1 MCVGKPDGPEHVPS
15 MSPAK
20 QPAAQRGRASP
31 RAAAT
36 PSYDWMPELRKAKAY
51 EQILLDIILGGLA
64 PGERLDEQALI
75 RRYDSGLAGVRDAL
89 GRLALEGLVVRRP
102 RFGTTVA
109 PLDVI
114 EVRQAFEVRALVE
127 PQCAALAAVH
137 RTAEDVEA
145 LRRAFDGARKAI
157 AKRDYRA
164 LVAMDQ
170 RFHGAIAHA
179 CRNPTL
185 ARILIPLQHK
195 AARFWV
201 FAMVENGEA
210 TCMADVERHQAV
222 TRCIAA
228 GDVEGARA
236 ASLAALG
243 DFSDNVMR
251 TITGGAAPRRA
262 ASAS

>member
-1 MCVGKPDGPEHVPS
+1 MPRPKRAKTEPS
-15 MSPAK
+15 AL
-20 QPAAQRGRASP
+20 ASP
-31 RAAAT
+31 RGPET

-51 EQILLDIILGGLA
+51 EQILLDTIIGALA

-75 RRYDSGLAGVRDAL
+75 KRYNSGLAGVRDAL

-109 PLDVI
+109 PLDII
-114 EVRQAFEVRALVE
+114 EIRQAFEARALIE
-127 PQCAALAAVH
+127 PHCAALAAAH
-137 RTAEDVEA
+137 RTADDVEA
-145 LRRAFDGARKAI
+145 LRRAFDGAPKAI

-170 RFHGAIAHA
+170 HFHAAVA
-179 CRNPTL
+179 RASRNPTL

-201 FAMVENGEA
+201 FAMVENSDE
-210 TCMADVERHQAV
+210 TSMADVERHQAV
-222 TRCIAA
+222 TRCIAG
-228 GDVEGARA
+228 GDAEGARA
-236 ASLAALG
+236 ASFAALG

-251 TITGGAAPRRA
+251 TITGGRAPASRA
-262 ASAS
+262 ARKVARAS

>member
-1 MCVGKPDGPEHVPS
+1 MSRPMRAKTEPD
-15 MSPAK
+15 SPA
-20 QPAAQRGRASP
+20 ARRGP
-31 RAAAT
+31 AT
-36 PSYDWMPELRKAKAY
+36 PSYDWMPELRKANAY
-51 EQILLDIILGGLA
+51 EQILLDIIVGAQA

-75 RRYDSGLAGVRDAL
+75 KRYKSGLAGVRDAL

-109 PLDVI
+109 PLEIV
-114 EVRQAFEVRALVE
+114 EVRQAFEARALIE
-127 PQCAALAAVH
+127 PQCAALAATH
-137 RTAEDVEA
+137 RTPDDIEA
-145 LRRAFDGARKAI
+145 LRRAFDGAQKAI

-170 RFHGAIAHA
+170 RFHAAVA
-179 CRNPTL
+179 RASRNPTL

-201 FAMVENGEA
+201 FAMVENSEE
-210 TCMADVERHQAV
+210 TSMADVERHQAV
-222 TRCIAA
+222 TRCIAR

-236 ASLAALG
+236 ASLEALG

-251 TITGGAAPRRA
+251 TIAGGRVDMSRPASQVATAP
-262 ASAS
+262 

>member
-1 MCVGKPDGPEHVPS
+1 MSRPMRAKTEPD
-15 MSPAK
+15 SPA
-20 QPAAQRGRASP
+20 ARRGP
-31 RAAAT
+31 AT

-51 EQILLDIILGGLA
+51 EQILLDIIVGAQA

-75 RRYDSGLAGVRDAL
+75 KRYKSGLAGVRDAL

-109 PLDVI
+109 PLEIV
-114 EVRQAFEVRALVE
+114 EVRQAFEARALIE
-127 PQCAALAAVH
+127 PQCAALAATH
-137 RTAEDVEA
+137 RTPDDIEA
-145 LRRAFDGARKAI
+145 LRRAFDGAQKAI

-170 RFHGAIAHA
+170 RFHAAVA
-179 CRNPTL
+179 RASRNPTL

-201 FAMVENGEA
+201 FAMVENSEE
-210 TCMADVERHQAV
+210 TSMADVERHQAV
-222 TRCIAA
+222 TRCIAG
-228 GDVEGARA
+228 GDAEGARA
-236 ASLAALG
+236 ASFAALG

-251 TITGGAAPRRA
+251 TITGGRAPASRPARKVARA
-262 ASAS
+262 S